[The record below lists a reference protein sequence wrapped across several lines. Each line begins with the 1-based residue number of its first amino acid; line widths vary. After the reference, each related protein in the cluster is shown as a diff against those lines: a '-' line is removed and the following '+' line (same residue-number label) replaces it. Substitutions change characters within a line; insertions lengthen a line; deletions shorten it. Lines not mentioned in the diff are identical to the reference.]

1 MLLALRRFAP
11 SIERVAWARRAESVA
26 ALRSSHDLVD
36 LATDDLA
43 QAIQGADCIVL
54 GMPIGSMRSIVEKF
68 GDLPQTASKEPVVVT
83 DVGSVKGPVVRDL
96 APLVAD
102 KGGVFLGSHPMAG
115 SEKKGIE
122 YAEATLFQKAA
133 VILTPENSADEERP
147 EFARL
152 RDFWRGLGAV
162 VSVLSPDCHDTL
174 VGGISHL
181 PHLVAAALVR
191 SVLGSHPDSAVLAG
205 GGFRDCTRIAG
216 GPEDMWAE
224 ILLENAQAVSAQL
237 SQLLDQLAQWQS
249 ALTALD
255 REQLLVFLSEARRL
269 REALPICGVG
279 GRAETF

>member
-1 MLLALRRFAP
+1 MLALRRFSP
-11 SIERVAWARRAESVA
+11 SIERVAWTRRSESVA
-26 ALRSSHDLVD
+26 ALRSSPDLVD

-43 QAIQGADCIVL
+43 HAIQGADCIVL
-54 GMPIGSMRSIVEKF
+54 GMPIGSMRSIVDKF
-68 GDLPQTASKEPVVVT
+68 GDLPQTASGEPVVVT
-83 DVGSVKGPVVRDL
+83 DVGSVKGSVVRDL

-102 KGGVFLGSHPMAG
+102 RGGIFLGSHPMAG

-122 YAEATLFQKAA
+122 YADATLFQKAA
-133 VILTPENSADEERP
+133 VILTPRNSADEERP
-147 EFARL
+147 ELARL
-152 RDFWRGLGAV
+152 RDFWQGLGAV
-162 VSVLSPDCHDTL
+162 VSVMSPDRHDTL

-249 ALTALD
+249 VLTALD

-269 REALPICGVG
+269 REALPISGVG